1 MVLYRVRI
9 RNPQQKKDVMTSVPA
24 HGPLGRYGQT
34 EESKR
39 AAIENAPSI
48 DGLLPRIVS
57 LFDPHR
63 KPLALTIGLVIVGAA
78 LSVIPP
84 LLIQDAFNEGLFPD
98 SGVPNLEIL
107 GTLVSIMVGLW
118 AFIGALSVWQHY
130 LTAQIGNRVMG
141 SLRVKMFEHL
151 QSMHLGFFTKTKT
164 GAIQSR
170 LQNDVGG
177 VATVLKEVIAN
188 LLGSAVTVAASL
200 VAMLILSWELTV
212 VAVILLPFMI
222 FLQKRIGRV
231 RARIAAATQHSLS
244 EMSAMTQ
251 EALGV
256 SGILLSKSFGR
267 QNSEVQR
274 YERENETQ
282 IGLQVKLSMSGQAF
296 FALIQLFMLAI
307 PAVIYLVAGLL
318 ILGANPLTV
327 GTIVAFTTAQSRL
340 MFPMMNLLQIGLE
353 IQTSRALFARI
364 FEYLDLSPSI
374 VSPASPTPIDESQL
388 GLVEFENVSFRYD
401 ESEDEES
408 SGLSNISFRIE
419 PGEYV
424 ALVGPSGAGKTTITS
439 LIPRFFDVSSGTVK
453 FAGVNV
459 TDCDQDE
466 LISHIGIL
474 SQETFLFNDTIAEN
488 IAYAKDGATQE
499 EIEEAARLANIH
511 DTIVSFP
518 EGYNTLVGERGYRLS
533 GGEKQ
538 RIAIARVLLK
548 DPQVLIL
555 DEATSSLDTQSERL
569 VQAALDSASAN
580 RTTIAI
586 AHRLSTVVN
595 ADRIM
600 VVSGGRIVEFGTHAE
615 LLEKQGLYAA
625 LLTEQRLEIVG

>member
-1 MVLYRVRI
+1 
-9 RNPQQKKDVMTSVPA
+9 MTSVPA
-24 HGPLGRYGQT
+24 HGPLGRYSQT

-39 AAIENAPSI
+39 EAIENAPSI
-48 DGLLPRIVS
+48 DGLMPRILG
-57 LFDPHR
+57 LFEPHR
-63 KPLALTIGLVIVGAA
+63 RPLAVTIGLVLTGAA

-84 LLIQDAFNEGLFPD
+84 LLIQEAFNEGLFPE
-98 SGVPNLEIL
+98 SGVPNIPIL
-107 GTLVSIMVGLW
+107 TTLVIIMVSLW
-118 AFIGALSVWQHY
+118 AIIGALSVWQHY

-141 SLRVKMFEHL
+141 SLRVRMFEHL
-151 QSMHLGFFTKTKT
+151 QSMHLGFFTKAKT

-188 LLGSAVTVAASL
+188 LLGSTVTVLASL
-200 VAMLILSWELTV
+200 VAMLILSWQLTL
-212 VAVILLPFMI
+212 VAVILLPLMI

-267 QNSEVQR
+267 QRSEVER
-274 YERENETQ
+274 YDRENQTQ

-296 FALIQLFMLAI
+296 FALIQLFMSAI
-307 PAVIYLVAGLL
+307 PAVIYLIAGIL
-318 ILGANPLTV
+318 ILGGSPLTV
-327 GTIVAFTTAQSRL
+327 GTLVAFTTAQSRL

-364 FEYLDLSPSI
+364 FEYLDLTPAISSPE
-374 VSPASPTPIDESQL
+374 SPTPLPPAQL

-401 ESEDEES
+401 ERNEEGES
-408 SGLSNISFRIE
+408 AGLTDLNFRVE

-439 LIPRFFDVSSGTVK
+439 LIPRFFDVTSGSVK
-453 FAGVNV
+453 FAGVDVRN
-459 TDCDQDE
+459 CDQDD
-466 LISHIGIL
+466 LIRNIGIL

-488 IAYAKDGATQE
+488 IAYAKQGASQKD
-499 EIEEAARLANIH
+499 IEDAARMANIH
-511 DTIVSFP
+511 DTILSFP
-518 EGYNTLVGERGYRLS
+518 DGYNTVVGERGYRLS

-548 DPQVLIL
+548 DPKVLIL

-600 VVSGGRIVEFGTHAE
+600 VVSGGRIVESGTHRE
-615 LLEKQGLYAA
+615 LVSKKGLYAA
-625 LLTEQRLEIVG
+625 LLTEQQLEVVT

>member
-1 MVLYRVRI
+1 
-9 RNPQQKKDVMTSVPA
+9 MTSVPA
-24 HGPLGRYGQT
+24 HGPLGRYSQT

-39 AAIENAPSI
+39 EAIENAPSI
-48 DGLLPRIVS
+48 DGLMPRILG
-57 LFDPHR
+57 LFEPHR
-63 KPLALTIGLVIVGAA
+63 RPLAVTIGLVMTGAA

-84 LLIQDAFNEGLFPD
+84 LLIQEAFNEGLFPE
-98 SGVPNLEIL
+98 SGVPNIPIL
-107 GTLVSIMVGLW
+107 TTLVIIMVSLW
-118 AFIGALSVWQHY
+118 AIIGALSVWQHY

-141 SLRVKMFEHL
+141 SLRVRMFEHL
-151 QSMHLGFFTKTKT
+151 QSMHLGFFTKAKT

-188 LLGSAVTVAASL
+188 LLGSTVTVLASL
-200 VAMLILSWELTV
+200 VAMLILSWQLTL
-212 VAVILLPFMI
+212 VAVILLPLMI

-267 QNSEVQR
+267 QRSEVER
-274 YERENETQ
+274 YDGENQTQ

-296 FALIQLFMLAI
+296 FALIQLFMSAI
-307 PAVIYLVAGLL
+307 PAVIYLIAGIL
-318 ILGANPLTV
+318 ILGGSPLTV
-327 GTIVAFTTAQSRL
+327 GTLVAFTTAQSRL

-364 FEYLDLSPSI
+364 FEYLDLT
-374 VSPASPTPIDESQL
+374 PAISNPESPTPLPPAQL

-401 ESEDEES
+401 ERNEEGES
-408 SGLSNISFRIE
+408 AGLTDLNFRVE
-419 PGEYV
+419 SGEYV

-439 LIPRFFDVSSGTVK
+439 LIPRFFDVTSGSVK
-453 FAGVNV
+453 FAGVDV
-459 TDCDQDE
+459 RDCDQDD
-466 LISHIGIL
+466 LIRNIGIL

-488 IAYAKDGATQE
+488 IAYAKQGASQKD
-499 EIEEAARLANIH
+499 IEDAARMANIH
-511 DTIVSFP
+511 DTILSFP
-518 EGYNTLVGERGYRLS
+518 DGYNTVVGERGYRLS

-548 DPQVLIL
+548 DPKVLIL

-600 VVSGGRIVEFGTHAE
+600 VVSGGRIVESGTHRE
-615 LLEKQGLYAA
+615 LVSKKGLYAA
-625 LLTEQRLEIVG
+625 LLTEQQLEVVT

>member
-1 MVLYRVRI
+1 
-9 RNPQQKKDVMTSVPA
+9 MTHIPA

-39 AAIENAPSI
+39 AAIDNAPSI
-48 DGLLPRIVS
+48 DGLLPRILA

-63 KPLALTIGLVIVGAA
+63 KPLTLTIGLVITGAA

-84 LLIQDAFNEGLFPD
+84 LLIQDAFNEGLFPE
-98 SGVPNLEIL
+98 SGIPNLDIL
-107 GTLVSIMVGLW
+107 ATLVAIMVALW
-118 AFIGALSVWQHY
+118 AVIGGLSVWQHY
-130 LTAQIGNRVMG
+130 LTAQIGNLVMG
-141 SLRVKMFEHL
+141 SLRVRMLEHL

-177 VATVLKEVIAN
+177 VSSVLKEVIAN
-188 LLGSAVTVAASL
+188 LLGSTVTVAASL
-200 VAMLILSWELTV
+200 IAMLILSWQLTV
-212 VAVILLPFMI
+212 VAVILLPLMI
-222 FLQKRIGRV
+222 FLQKGIGRV

-267 QNSEVQR
+267 QRSEVER
-274 YERENETQ
+274 YERENDTQ

-296 FALIQLFMLAI
+296 FALIKLFMSAI
-307 PAVIYLVAGLL
+307 PAVIYLVAGIL
-318 ILGANPLTV
+318 ILGANQLTV
-327 GTIVAFTTAQSRL
+327 GTLVAFTTAQSRL

-364 FEYLDLSPSI
+364 FEYLDLSPAIS
-374 VSPASPTPIDESQL
+374 SPSSPKPVEPSKL

-401 ESEDEES
+401 EGSDDEES
-408 SGLSNISFRIE
+408 SGLTAINFRIE

-439 LIPRFFDVSSGTVK
+439 LIPRFFDVSSGAVK

-459 TDCDQDE
+459 KDCDQDE
-466 LISHIGIL
+466 LIGHIGIL
-474 SQETFLFNDTIAEN
+474 TQDTFLFNDTIAEN
-488 IAYAKDGATQE
+488 IAYAKEGATQD
-499 EIEEAARLANIH
+499 EIEEAARLANMH
-511 DTIVSFP
+511 DTILSFP
-518 EGYNTLVGERGYRLS
+518 EGYQTLVGERGYRLS

-600 VVSGGRIVEFGTHAE
+600 VVSGGRIVESGTHSE
-615 LLEKQGLYAA
+615 LIAKQGLYSA
-625 LLTEQRLEIVG
+625 LMTEQKLDIGG

>member
-1 MVLYRVRI
+1 
-9 RNPQQKKDVMTSVPA
+9 MTSVPA
-24 HGPLGRYGQT
+24 HGPLGRYSQT

-39 AAIENAPSI
+39 DAIENAPSI
-48 DGLLPRIVS
+48 DGLMPRILR
-57 LFDPHR
+57 LFEPHR
-63 KPLALTIGLVIVGAA
+63 KPLAVTIGLVLIGAA

-84 LLIQDAFNEGLFPD
+84 LLIQEAFNEGLFPE
-98 SGVPNLEIL
+98 SGVPNLEVL
-107 GTLVSIMVGLW
+107 ATLVGIMVALW
-118 AFIGALSVWQHY
+118 AVIGALSVWQHY

-141 SLRVKMFEHL
+141 SLRVRMFEHL
-151 QSMHLGFFTKTKT
+151 QSMHLGFFTKAKT

-177 VATVLKEVIAN
+177 VANILKEVIAN
-188 LLGSAVTVAASL
+188 LLGSTVTVVASL
-200 VAMLILSWELTV
+200 VAMLILSWQLTV
-212 VAVILLPFMI
+212 VAVILLPLMI

-244 EMSAMTQ
+244 EMSSMTQ

-256 SGILLSKSFGR
+256 SGILLAKSFGR
-267 QNSEVQR
+267 QASEVSR
-274 YERENETQ
+274 YERENENQ

-296 FALIQLFMLAI
+296 FALIQLFMSAI
-307 PAVIYLVAGLL
+307 PAVIYLVAGIL
-318 ILGANPLTV
+318 ILGSSPLTV
-327 GTIVAFTTAQSRL
+327 GTLVAFTTAQSRV

-364 FEYLDLSPSI
+364 FEYLDLSPEISDPE
-374 VSPASPTPIDESQL
+374 SPKPIDPTAL
-388 GLVEFENVSFRYD
+388 GRVEFDAVSFRYD
-401 ESEDEES
+401 DGDNEGESAE
-408 SGLSNISFRIE
+408 LSDINFRIE

-439 LIPRFFDVSSGTVK
+439 LIPRFFDVTSGSVK
-453 FAGVNV
+453 FAGIDVRDLN
-459 TDCDQDE
+459 QDE

-488 IAYAKDGATQE
+488 IAYAKEGATQAD
-499 EIEEAARLANIH
+499 IEKAAQMANIH
-511 DTIVSFP
+511 DTILSFP
-518 EGYNTLVGERGYRLS
+518 DGYNTVVGERGYRLS

-548 DPQVLIL
+548 DPAVLVL
-555 DEATSSLDTQSERL
+555 DEATSSLDTKSERV
-569 VQAALDSASAN
+569 VQSALDSASAN

-600 VVSGGRIVEFGTHAE
+600 VVSGGRIVESGTHLE
-615 LLEKQGLYAA
+615 LLDKEGLYAA
-625 LLTEQRLEIVG
+625 LLNEQRLEIVR

>member
-1 MVLYRVRI
+1 
-9 RNPQQKKDVMTSVPA
+9 MTSVPA
-24 HGPLGRYGQT
+24 HGPLGRYSQT

-39 AAIENAPSI
+39 EAIENAPSI
-48 DGLLPRIVS
+48 DGLMPRILG
-57 LFDPHR
+57 LFEPHR
-63 KPLALTIGLVIVGAA
+63 RPLAVTIGLVMTGAA

-84 LLIQDAFNEGLFPD
+84 LLIQEAFNEGLFPE
-98 SGVPNLEIL
+98 SGVPDIPIL
-107 GTLVSIMVGLW
+107 TTLVIIMVSLW
-118 AFIGALSVWQHY
+118 AIIGALSVWQHY

-141 SLRVKMFEHL
+141 SLRVRMFEHL
-151 QSMHLGFFTKTKT
+151 QSMHLGFFTKAKT

-188 LLGSAVTVAASL
+188 LLGSTVTVLASL
-200 VAMLILSWELTV
+200 VAMLILSWQLTL
-212 VAVILLPFMI
+212 VAVILLPLMI

-267 QNSEVQR
+267 QRSEVER
-274 YERENETQ
+274 YDRENQTQ

-296 FALIQLFMLAI
+296 FALIQLFMSAI
-307 PAVIYLVAGLL
+307 PAVIYLIAGIL
-318 ILGANPLTV
+318 ILGGSPLTV
-327 GTIVAFTTAQSRL
+327 GTLVAFTTAQSRL

-364 FEYLDLSPSI
+364 FEYLDLTPAISSPE
-374 VSPASPTPIDESQL
+374 SPTPLPPAQL

-401 ESEDEES
+401 ERNEEGES
-408 SGLSNISFRIE
+408 AGLTDLNFRVE
-419 PGEYV
+419 SGEYV

-439 LIPRFFDVSSGTVK
+439 LIPRFFDVTSGSVK
-453 FAGVNV
+453 FAGVDV
-459 TDCDQDE
+459 RDCDQDD
-466 LISHIGIL
+466 LIRNIGIL

-488 IAYAKDGATQE
+488 IAYAKQGASQKD
-499 EIEEAARLANIH
+499 IEDAARMANIH
-511 DTIVSFP
+511 DTILSFP
-518 EGYNTLVGERGYRLS
+518 DGYNTVVGERGYRLS

-548 DPQVLIL
+548 DPKVLIL

-600 VVSGGRIVEFGTHAE
+600 VVSGGRIVESGTHRE
-615 LLEKQGLYAA
+615 LVSKKGLYAA
-625 LLTEQRLEIVG
+625 LLTEQQPEVVT

>member
-1 MVLYRVRI
+1 
-9 RNPQQKKDVMTSVPA
+9 MTSVPA
-24 HGPLGRYGQT
+24 HGPLGRYSQT

-39 AAIENAPSI
+39 EAIENAPSI
-48 DGLLPRIVS
+48 DGLMPRILG
-57 LFDPHR
+57 LFEPHR
-63 KPLALTIGLVIVGAA
+63 RPLAVTIGLVMTGAA

-84 LLIQDAFNEGLFPD
+84 LLIQEAFNEGLFPE
-98 SGVPNLEIL
+98 SGVPDIPVLT
-107 GTLVSIMVGLW
+107 TLVIVMVSLW
-118 AFIGALSVWQHY
+118 AIIGALSVWQHY

-141 SLRVKMFEHL
+141 SLRVRMFEHL
-151 QSMHLGFFTKTKT
+151 QSMHLGFFTKAKT

-188 LLGSAVTVAASL
+188 LLGSTVTVLASL
-200 VAMLILSWELTV
+200 VAMLILSWQLTL
-212 VAVILLPFMI
+212 VAVILLPLMI

-267 QNSEVQR
+267 QRSEVER
-274 YERENETQ
+274 YDRENQTQ

-296 FALIQLFMLAI
+296 FALIQLFMSAI
-307 PAVIYLVAGLL
+307 PAVIYLIAGIL
-318 ILGANPLTV
+318 ILGGSPLTV
-327 GTIVAFTTAQSRL
+327 GTLVAFTTAQSRL

-364 FEYLDLSPSI
+364 FEYLDLTPAISSPE
-374 VSPASPTPIDESQL
+374 SPTPLPPAQL

-401 ESEDEES
+401 ERNEEGES
-408 SGLSNISFRIE
+408 AGLTDLNFRVE

-439 LIPRFFDVSSGTVK
+439 LIPRFFDVTSGSVK
-453 FAGVNV
+453 FAGVDV
-459 TDCDQDE
+459 RDCDQDD
-466 LISHIGIL
+466 LIQNIGIL

-488 IAYAKDGATQE
+488 IAYAKQGASQKD
-499 EIEEAARLANIH
+499 IEDAARMANIH
-511 DTIVSFP
+511 DTILSFP
-518 EGYNTLVGERGYRLS
+518 DGYSTVVGERGYRLS

-548 DPQVLIL
+548 DPKVLIL

-600 VVSGGRIVEFGTHAE
+600 VVSGGRIVESGTHRE
-615 LLEKQGLYAA
+615 LVSKKGLYAA
-625 LLTEQRLEIVG
+625 LLTEQQLEVVT

>member
-1 MVLYRVRI
+1 
-9 RNPQQKKDVMTSVPA
+9 MTSVPA
-24 HGPLGRYGQT
+24 HGPLGRYSQT

-39 AAIENAPSI
+39 EAIENAPSI
-48 DGLLPRIVS
+48 DGLMPRILG
-57 LFDPHR
+57 LFEPHR
-63 KPLALTIGLVIVGAA
+63 RPLAVTIGLVMTGAA

-84 LLIQDAFNEGLFPD
+84 LLIQEAFNEGLFPEN
-98 SGVPNLEIL
+98 GVPNIPIL
-107 GTLVSIMVGLW
+107 TTLVIIMVSLW
-118 AFIGALSVWQHY
+118 AIIGALSVWQHY

-141 SLRVKMFEHL
+141 SLRVRMFEHL
-151 QSMHLGFFTKTKT
+151 QSMHLGFFTKAKT

-188 LLGSAVTVAASL
+188 LLGSTVTVLASL
-200 VAMLILSWELTV
+200 VAMLILSWQLTL
-212 VAVILLPFMI
+212 VAVILLPLMI

-267 QNSEVQR
+267 QRSEVER
-274 YERENETQ
+274 YDRENQTQ

-296 FALIQLFMLAI
+296 FALIQLFMSAI
-307 PAVIYLVAGLL
+307 PAVIYLIAGIL
-318 ILGANPLTV
+318 ILGGSPLTV
-327 GTIVAFTTAQSRL
+327 GTLVAFTTAQSRL

-364 FEYLDLSPSI
+364 FEYLDLTPAISSPE
-374 VSPASPTPIDESQL
+374 SPTPLPPAQL

-401 ESEDEES
+401 ERNEEGES
-408 SGLSNISFRIE
+408 AGLTDLNFRVE

-439 LIPRFFDVSSGTVK
+439 LIPRFFNVTSGSVK
-453 FAGVNV
+453 FAGVDVRN
-459 TDCDQDE
+459 CDQDD
-466 LISHIGIL
+466 LIRNIGIL

-488 IAYAKDGATQE
+488 IAYAKQGASQKD
-499 EIEEAARLANIH
+499 IEDAARMANIH
-511 DTIVSFP
+511 DTILSFP
-518 EGYNTLVGERGYRLS
+518 DGYNTVVGERGYRLS

-548 DPQVLIL
+548 DPKVLIL

-595 ADRIM
+595 ANRIM
-600 VVSGGRIVEFGTHAE
+600 VVSGGRIVESGTHRE
-615 LLEKQGLYAA
+615 LVSKKGLYAA
-625 LLTEQRLEIVG
+625 LLTEQQLEVVT

>member
-1 MVLYRVRI
+1 MI
-9 RNPQQKKDVMTSVPA
+9 
-24 HGPLGRYGQT
+24 
-34 EESKR
+34 
-39 AAIENAPSI
+39 
-48 DGLLPRIVS
+48 
-57 LFDPHR
+57 
-63 KPLALTIGLVIVGAA
+63 TISLVITGAA
-78 LSVIPP
+78 LSVVPP
-84 LLIQDAFNEGLFPD
+84 LLIQDAFNEGLFPE
-98 SGVPNLEIL
+98 GGIPNLGL
-107 GTLVSIMVGLW
+107 LSTLVGIMVGLW
-118 AFIGALSVWQHY
+118 VVIGALSVWQHY

-141 SLRVKMFEHL
+141 SLRVRMFEHL

-177 VATVLKEVIAN
+177 VASVLKEIIAN
-188 LLGSAVTVAASL
+188 LLGSTVTVVASL
-200 VAMLILSWELTV
+200 VAMLILSWQLTV
-212 VAVILLPFMI
+212 VAVILLPVMI
-222 FLQKRIGRV
+222 LLQRRIGRV

-267 QNSEVQR
+267 QHSEVQR
-274 YERENETQ
+274 YQRENNTQ
-282 IGLQVKLSMSGQAF
+282 IDLQVKLSMSGQSF
-296 FALIQLFMLAI
+296 FALIQIFMSAI
-307 PAVIYLVAGLL
+307 PAVIYLVAGFL
-318 ILGANPLTV
+318 ILGESPLSI

-364 FEYLDLSPSI
+364 FEYLDLSPAI
-374 VSPASPTPIDESQL
+374 TSPAKPAAIDPAKL
-388 GLVEFENVSFRYD
+388 GSLEFDTVSFSYD
-401 ESEDEES
+401 ETEDGTTA
-408 SGLSNISFRIE
+408 GLKDISFTIS

-439 LIPRFFDVSSGTVK
+439 LIPRFFDVSQGEVR
-453 FAGVNV
+453 FAGTNV
-459 TDCDQDE
+459 TKLDQDE

-474 SQETFLFNDTIAEN
+474 SQETFLFNDTIREN
-488 IAYAKDGATQE
+488 IGYAREGASQS
-499 EIEEAARLANIH
+499 EIEAAARAANIH
-511 DTIVSFP
+511 ETIVSFP
-518 EGYNTLVGERGYRLS
+518 NGYETVVGERGYRLS

-548 DPQVLIL
+548 DPKVLIL
-555 DEATSSLDTQSERL
+555 DEATSSLDTKSERL

-600 VVSGGRIVEFGTHAE
+600 VVSQGRIVESGSHKE
-615 LLEKQGLYAA
+615 LLHKKGLYAA
-625 LLTEQRLEIVG
+625 LLAEQKLTVSQVP

>member
-1 MVLYRVRI
+1 
-9 RNPQQKKDVMTSVPA
+9 MTSVPA
-24 HGPLGRYGQT
+24 HGPLGRYSQT

-39 AAIENAPSI
+39 EAIENAPSI
-48 DGLLPRIVS
+48 DGLMPRILG
-57 LFDPHR
+57 LFEPHR
-63 KPLALTIGLVIVGAA
+63 RPLAVTIGLVMTGAA

-84 LLIQDAFNEGLFPD
+84 LLIQEAFNEGLFPE
-98 SGVPNLEIL
+98 SGVPNIPIL
-107 GTLVSIMVGLW
+107 MTLVIIMVSLW
-118 AFIGALSVWQHY
+118 AIIGALSVWQHY

-141 SLRVKMFEHL
+141 SLRVRMFEHL
-151 QSMHLGFFTKTKT
+151 QSMHLGFFTKAKT

-188 LLGSAVTVAASL
+188 LLGSTITVLASL
-200 VAMLILSWELTV
+200 VAMLILSWQLTL
-212 VAVILLPFMI
+212 VAVILLPLMI

-267 QNSEVQR
+267 QRSEVER
-274 YERENETQ
+274 YDRENQTQ

-296 FALIQLFMLAI
+296 FALIQLFMSAI
-307 PAVIYLVAGLL
+307 PAVIYLIAGIL
-318 ILGANPLTV
+318 ILGGSPLTV
-327 GTIVAFTTAQSRL
+327 GTLVAFTTAQSRL

-364 FEYLDLSPSI
+364 FEYLDLTPAISSPE
-374 VSPASPTPIDESQL
+374 SPTPLPPAQL

-401 ESEDEES
+401 ERNEEGES
-408 SGLSNISFRIE
+408 AGLTDLNFRVE
-419 PGEYV
+419 SGEYV

-439 LIPRFFDVSSGTVK
+439 LIPRFFDVTSGSVK
-453 FAGVNV
+453 FAGVDV
-459 TDCDQDE
+459 RDCDQDD
-466 LISHIGIL
+466 LIRNIGIL

-488 IAYAKDGATQE
+488 IAYPKQGASQKD
-499 EIEEAARLANIH
+499 IEDAARMANIH
-511 DTIVSFP
+511 DTILSFP
-518 EGYNTLVGERGYRLS
+518 DGYNTVVGERGYRLS

-548 DPQVLIL
+548 DPKVLIL

-600 VVSGGRIVEFGTHAE
+600 VVSGGRIVESGTHRE
-615 LLEKQGLYAA
+615 LVSKKGLYAA
-625 LLTEQRLEIVG
+625 LLTEQQLEVVT

>member
-1 MVLYRVRI
+1 
-9 RNPQQKKDVMTSVPA
+9 MTSVPA
-24 HGPLGRYGQT
+24 HGPLGRYSQT

-39 AAIENAPSI
+39 EAIENAPSI
-48 DGLLPRIVS
+48 DGLMPRILG
-57 LFDPHR
+57 LFEPHR
-63 KPLALTIGLVIVGAA
+63 RPLAVTIGLVMTGAA

-84 LLIQDAFNEGLFPD
+84 LLIQEAFNEGLFPE
-98 SGVPNLEIL
+98 SGVPDIPIL
-107 GTLVSIMVGLW
+107 TTLVIIMVSLW
-118 AFIGALSVWQHY
+118 AIIGALSVWQHY

-141 SLRVKMFEHL
+141 SLRVRMFEHL
-151 QSMHLGFFTKTKT
+151 QSMHLGFFTKAKT

-188 LLGSAVTVAASL
+188 LLGSTVTVLASL
-200 VAMLILSWELTV
+200 VAMLILSWQLTL
-212 VAVILLPFMI
+212 VAVILLPLMI

-267 QNSEVQR
+267 QRSEVER
-274 YERENETQ
+274 YDRENQTQ

-296 FALIQLFMLAI
+296 FALIQLFMSAI
-307 PAVIYLVAGLL
+307 PAVIYLIAGIL
-318 ILGANPLTV
+318 ILGGSPLTV
-327 GTIVAFTTAQSRL
+327 GTLVAFTTAQSRL

-364 FEYLDLSPSI
+364 FEYLDLTPAISSPE
-374 VSPASPTPIDESQL
+374 SPTPLPPAQL

-401 ESEDEES
+401 ERNEEGES
-408 SGLSNISFRIE
+408 AGLTDLNFRVE

-439 LIPRFFDVSSGTVK
+439 LIPRFFDVTSGSVK
-453 FAGVNV
+453 FAGVDV
-459 TDCDQDE
+459 RDCDQDD
-466 LISHIGIL
+466 LIRNIGIL

-488 IAYAKDGATQE
+488 IAYAKQGASQKD
-499 EIEEAARLANIH
+499 IEDAARMANIH
-511 DTIVSFP
+511 DTILSFP
-518 EGYNTLVGERGYRLS
+518 DRYNTVVGERGYRLS

-548 DPQVLIL
+548 DPKVLIL

-600 VVSGGRIVEFGTHAE
+600 VVSGGRIVESGTHRE
-615 LLEKQGLYAA
+615 LVSKKGLYAA
-625 LLTEQRLEIVG
+625 LLTEQQLEVVT

>member
-1 MVLYRVRI
+1 
-9 RNPQQKKDVMTSVPA
+9 MTQIPA

-39 AAIENAPSI
+39 EAIDAAPSI
-48 DGLLPRIVS
+48 DGLYPRILS
-57 LFDPHR
+57 LFTPHK
-63 KPLALTIGLVIVGAA
+63 KPLTLTIGLVVLGAA

-84 LLIQDAFNEGLFPD
+84 LLIQDAFNEGLFPE

-107 GTLVSIMVGLW
+107 GTLVAIMVGLW

-141 SLRVKMFEHL
+141 ALRVRMFEHL

-177 VATVLKEVIAN
+177 VANVLKEVIAN
-188 LLGSAVTVAASL
+188 LLGSTVTVLASL

-212 VAVILLPFMI
+212 VAVVLLPLMI

-267 QNSEVQR
+267 QASEVRR
-274 YERENETQ
+274 YQQENDTQ

-296 FALIQLFMLAI
+296 FALIQLFMLSI
-307 PAVIYLVAGLL
+307 PAVIYLVAGVL

-364 FEYLDLSPSI
+364 FEYLDLSPAIS
-374 VSPASPTPIDESQL
+374 SPDSPTPIDSRKL

-401 ESEDEES
+401 EDSVVEDSGDGES
-408 SGLSNISFRIE
+408 SGLTDINFRIE

-439 LIPRFFDVSSGTVK
+439 LIPRFFDVSSGAVK

-488 IAYAKDGATQE
+488 IAYAKEGATPE

-511 DTIVSFP
+511 DTILSFP
-518 EGYNTLVGERGYRLS
+518 DGYNTLVGERGYRLS

-586 AHRLSTVVN
+586 AHRLSTVVS

-600 VVSGGRIVEFGTHAE
+600 VVSAGRIVESGTHAE

-625 LLTEQRLEIVG
+625 LLTEQRLEIAG

>member
-1 MVLYRVRI
+1 
-9 RNPQQKKDVMTSVPA
+9 MTQIPA

-39 AAIENAPSI
+39 QAIENAPSI
-48 DGLLPRIVS
+48 DGLFPRILR
-57 LFDPHR
+57 LFEPHR
-63 KPLALTIGLVIVGAA
+63 KPLALTITLVMIGAA

-84 LLIQDAFNEGLFPD
+84 LLIQDAFNEGLFPEG
-98 SGVPNLEIL
+98 GVPNLEIL
-107 GTLVSIMVGLW
+107 GTLVAIMVGLW

-141 SLRVKMFEHL
+141 ALRVRMFEHL

-177 VATVLKEVIAN
+177 VANVLKEVIAN
-188 LLGSAVTVAASL
+188 LLGSTVTVVASL

-212 VAVILLPFMI
+212 VAVILLPLMI

-256 SGILLSKSFGR
+256 SGIVLSKSFGR
-267 QNSEVQR
+267 QASEVTR
-274 YERENETQ
+274 YQHENDTQ

-296 FALIQLFMLAI
+296 FALIQLFMLSI
-307 PAVIYLVAGLL
+307 PAVIYLVAGVL

-374 VSPASPTPIDESQL
+374 SSPESPTPIDSAKL
-388 GLVEFENVSFRYD
+388 GLVEFENVLFRYD
-401 ESEDEES
+401 EDSVDDSVDEKS
-408 SGLSNISFRIE
+408 SGLTDISFRIE

-439 LIPRFFDVSSGTVK
+439 LIPRFFDVSSGAVK
-453 FAGVNV
+453 FAGVDV
-459 TDCDQDE
+459 KDCDQDE
-466 LISHIGIL
+466 LIGHIGIL

-488 IAYAKDGATQE
+488 IAYAKEGASPE

-511 DTIVSFP
+511 DTILSFP
-518 EGYNTLVGERGYRLS
+518 DGYNTLVGERGYRLS

-600 VVSGGRIVEFGTHAE
+600 VVSAGRIVESGTHAE

>member
-1 MVLYRVRI
+1 
-9 RNPQQKKDVMTSVPA
+9 
-24 HGPLGRYGQT
+24 LGRYGQT

-39 AAIENAPSI
+39 QAIDNAPSI
-48 DGLLPRIVS
+48 DGLFPRILS
-57 LFDPHR
+57 LFDPHK
-63 KPLALTIGLVIVGAA
+63 KPLGLTIGLVVIGAA

-84 LLIQDAFNEGLFPD
+84 LLIQDAFNDGLFPE

-107 GTLVSIMVGLW
+107 GTLVAIMVGLW

-141 SLRVKMFEHL
+141 ALRVRMFEHL

-177 VATVLKEVIAN
+177 VANVLKEVIAN
-188 LLGSAVTVAASL
+188 LLGSTVTVAASL

-212 VAVILLPFMI
+212 VAVVLLPLMI
-222 FLQKRIGRV
+222 LLQKRIGRV

-267 QNSEVQR
+267 QASEVDR
-274 YERENETQ
+274 YQQENNTQ

-296 FALIQLFMLAI
+296 FALIQLFILSI
-307 PAVIYLVAGLL
+307 PAVIYLVAGIL
-318 ILGANPLTV
+318 ILGASPLTV

-364 FEYLDLSPSI
+364 FEYLDLTPAISSPD
-374 VSPASPTPIDESQL
+374 SPTPLDPSQL
-388 GLVEFENVSFRYD
+388 GYVEFDNVSFRYD
-401 ESEDEES
+401 EGSVEEES
-408 SGLSNISFRIE
+408 SELTDINFRIE

-439 LIPRFFDVSSGTVK
+439 LIPRFFDVSSGAVK

-459 TDCDQDE
+459 KDCDQGE
-466 LISHIGIL
+466 LIGHIGIL
-474 SQETFLFNDTIAEN
+474 SQDTFLFNDTIAEN
-488 IAYAKDGATQE
+488 IAYAKEGATLE
-499 EIEEAARLANIH
+499 EIENAARLANIH
-511 DTIVSFP
+511 DTILSFP
-518 EGYNTLVGERGYRLS
+518 DGYNTLVGERGYRLS

-548 DPQVLIL
+548 DPPVLIL

-569 VQAALDSASAN
+569 VQAALDSAAAN

-600 VVSGGRIVEFGTHAE
+600 VVSAGRIVETGTHTE

-625 LLTEQRLEIVG
+625 LLTEQRLEIVS